1 MRTSRARATSGTAK
15 GSTWGTVSRTPS
27 RAGSRSRGWGCERV
41 TVSSSHAG
49 ATRNARSG
57 SSASS
62 WGFPWRSSA
71 SSSWPSNAMRVLSVV
86 GARPNFLKLAPV
98 DRELVKRGVEHVIVH
113 TGQHY
118 DPGMSDA
125 FFEQLWIPAPDHNLG
140 VGSGS
145 HAQQTAAVMQRLE
158 PVIVESRPD
167 LVLTY
172 GDVNST
178 VAAALVAAKLQ
189 VRVGH
194 VEAGLRS
201 RDWTMPEEIN
211 RVVTD
216 RLSDLLFLPSRDA
229 AENLEAEGIPAD
241 RMHFVGNVMID
252 TLCWALPQ
260 ALAVDAPARFDLSGR
275 PYAIVTLHR
284 PANVDDPTVLGG
296 LLEALTRLGDQVPV
310 LFPVHPRT
318 RARIENMRL
327 RLATDRGLRLLEPLG
342 YLDMLSL
349 VAKAG
354 LVVTDSGGLQEET
367 SFLGVPCLTV
377 RPNTERPITCTHGT
391 NRLVQAQRDAILAA
405 AERGLARRSP
415 ARPVIERWDG
425 RAAER
430 IARVVCHGE
439 RFDVDGGVVAQPR
452 EPRRAVAIP
461 QPLGAE

>member
-1 MRTSRARATSGTAK
+1 
-15 GSTWGTVSRTPS
+15 
-27 RAGSRSRGWGCERV
+27 
-41 TVSSSHAG
+41 
-49 ATRNARSG
+49 
-57 SSASS
+57 
-62 WGFPWRSSA
+62 
-71 SSSWPSNAMRVLSVV
+71 MRVLSVV
-86 GARPNFLKLAPV
+86 GARPNFMKLAPV
-98 DRELVKRGVEHVIVH
+98 DRELAKRGVEHVIVH

-125 FFEQLWIPAPDHNLG
+125 FFEQLWIPAPDHDLG

-158 PVIVESRPD
+158 PIIVDLRPD
-167 LVLTY
+167 LVLVY

-189 VRVGH
+189 VRVAH

-201 RDWTMPEEIN
+201 GDWTMPEEIN

-216 RLSDLLFLPSRDA
+216 RLADLLFLPSRDA
-229 AENLEAEGIPAD
+229 ADHLSAEGVPPE

-260 ALAVDAPARFDLSGR
+260 AQARGAPARHDVVDR
-275 PYAIVTLHR
+275 PYAVVTLHR
-284 PANVDDPTVLGG
+284 PSNVDDPAALRE
-296 LLEALTRLGDQVPV
+296 LLDAMGRLAGRFAV

-318 RARIENMRL
+318 RKRVQALGVRASAE
-327 RLATDRGLRLLEPLG
+327 RGVRMLDPLG
-342 YLDMLSL
+342 YLDMLGL
-349 VAKAG
+349 VAGAA

-391 NRLVQAQRDAILAA
+391 NRLVLPQREAILAA
-405 AERGLARRSP
+405 AERALARRSP

-425 RAAER
+425 HAAER
-430 IARVVCHGE
+430 IVRVVCDGE
-439 RFDVDGGVVAQPR
+439 FFPLDGGAAPAPVA
-452 EPRRAVAIP
+452 RRAVAIP
-461 QPLGAE
+461 QPLGAS

>member
-1 MRTSRARATSGTAK
+1 MRI
-15 GSTWGTVSRTPS
+15 
-27 RAGSRSRGWGCERV
+27 
-41 TVSSSHAG
+41 
-49 ATRNARSG
+49 
-57 SSASS
+57 
-62 WGFPWRSSA
+62 
-71 SSSWPSNAMRVLSVV
+71 LSVV
-86 GARPNFLKLAPV
+86 GARPNFMKLAPV

-158 PVIVESRPD
+158 PVVVESRPD

-178 VAAALVAAKLQ
+178 VAAALVASKLQ

-229 AENLEAEGIPAD
+229 AENLEAEGIAAD

-260 ALAVDAPARFDLSGR
+260 ALALDAPARFDVGGR
-275 PYAIVTLHR
+275 AYAVVTMHR
-284 PANVDDPTVLGG
+284 PTNVDDSTVLRQ
-296 LLEALTRLGDQVPV
+296 LLEALTRLADHVPV

-318 RARIENMRL
+318 RARIEDLRL
-327 RLATDRGLRLLEPLG
+327 RPPTDRGLRLLEPLG

-377 RPNTERPITCTHGT
+377 RPNTDRPITCTHGT
-391 NRLVQAQRDAILAA
+391 NRLVQAQCDPILAA
-405 AERGLARRSP
+405 AERALARRSP
-415 ARPVIERWDG
+415 ARPLIERWDG
-425 RAAER
+425 KAAER
-430 IARVVCHGE
+430 IARVVCDGE
-439 RFDVDGGVVAQPR
+439 RFALDGGPAAQPQR

-461 QPLGAE
+461 QPLAS

>member
-1 MRTSRARATSGTAK
+1 
-15 GSTWGTVSRTPS
+15 
-27 RAGSRSRGWGCERV
+27 
-41 TVSSSHAG
+41 
-49 ATRNARSG
+49 
-57 SSASS
+57 
-62 WGFPWRSSA
+62 
-71 SSSWPSNAMRVLSVV
+71 MRVLSVV
-86 GARPNFLKLAPV
+86 GARPNFMKLAPV
-98 DRELVKRGVEHVIVH
+98 DRELVKRGADHVIVH

-125 FFEQLWIPAPDHNLG
+125 FFEQLWIPAPDHDLG

-145 HAQQTAAVMQRLE
+145 HAQQTAAVIQRLE
-158 PVIVESRPD
+158 PVLIDLRPD

-178 VAAALVAAKLQ
+178 LAAALVAAKLQ
-189 VRVGH
+189 VRTGH

-229 AENLEAEGIPAD
+229 AENLEAEGIAAD

-260 ALAVDAPARFDLSGR
+260 AQALDAPARFSVAGR
-275 PYAIVTLHR
+275 PYAVVTLHR
-284 PANVDDPTVLGG
+284 PANVDDAGVLRE
-296 LLEALTRLGDQVPV
+296 LLEALTRLGKHVPV

-318 RARIENMRL
+318 RGRIEALGLPPHNGG
-327 RLATDRGLRLLEPLG
+327 GLRLLEPLG
-342 YLDMLSL
+342 YLDMLGL
-349 VAKAG
+349 VSMAG

-367 SFLGVPCLTV
+367 SFLGVPCITV

-391 NRLVQAQRDAILAA
+391 NRLVHAQRDTILAA
-405 AERGLARRSP
+405 AERALGRRSP
-415 ARPVIERWDG
+415 ARPIIERWDG

-430 IARVVCHGE
+430 IAQVICDGE
-439 RFDVDGGVVAQPR
+439 RFELEEAAAHA
-452 EPRRAVAIP
+452 PRRAVALP
-461 QPLGAE
+461 QPLAMG

>member
-1 MRTSRARATSGTAK
+1 M
-15 GSTWGTVSRTPS
+15 
-27 RAGSRSRGWGCERV
+27 
-41 TVSSSHAG
+41 
-49 ATRNARSG
+49 
-57 SSASS
+57 
-62 WGFPWRSSA
+62 
-71 SSSWPSNAMRVLSVV
+71 
-86 GARPNFLKLAPV
+86 KLAPV
-98 DRELVKRGVEHVIVH
+98 DRELVRRGVEHVIVH

-125 FFEQLWIPAPDHNLG
+125 FFEQLWIPAPDHDLG

-158 PVIVESRPD
+158 PVVVEVQPD

-189 VRVGH
+189 MRVGH

-229 AENLEAEGIPAD
+229 AANLEAEGIPAD

-260 ALAVDAPARFDLSGR
+260 ALLLDAPARFDVEGR
-275 PYAIVTLHR
+275 PYAVVTLHR
-284 PANVDDPTVLGG
+284 PTNVDDPAVLRE
-296 LLEALTRLGDQVPV
+296 LLEALTRLAGRVPV

-318 RARIENMRL
+318 RARILAL
-327 RLATDRGLRLLEPLG
+327 RRPPTDRGLRLIEPVG

-349 VAKAG
+349 VANAG

-391 NRLVQAQRDAILAA
+391 NRLVQPQRDAILAA
-405 AERGLARRSP
+405 AERALGRRSP

-425 RAAER
+425 QAAER
-430 IARVVCHGE
+430 IAQVVCDGE
-439 RFDVDGGVVAQPR
+439 RFELDG
-452 EPRRAVAIP
+452 AVAAP
-461 QPLGAE
+461 AHVARR